1 MIKQT
6 IMASAIIALASTSA
20 YAADTTKAKDL
31 LDKINITPFGEIRA
45 QVVASDVAGVDTNI
59 TSSDTKIGV
68 KADAIAGIAKVFG
81 ELSMDVD
88 VNGNGDDDITTRYGY
103 VGISV
108 PVYGAVSIGKQASIQ
123 EEFVDKADIFYN
135 GGNAGVQKMSSK
147 LTNTVKYTNTVGK
160 LKVGGLIQATDS
172 DASNEEVDKLQL
184 GAEIMGIGVAYA
196 KDNVTDDTYYGV
208 GASRQLGK
216 FLVAGSLSV
225 LKPKSGTQTKGFE
238 VAAGYD
244 MTTNFTL
251 KAGFSDTDAVSDDG
265 VITGGT
271 EYKLGYSAVAF
282 STIDYDR
289 DAEDWTARTG
299 LSITF

>member
-1 MIKQT
+1 MIRQA
-6 IMASAIIALASTSA
+6 IIVSAIVALASTSA
-20 YAADTTKAKDL
+20 YAADTTKSKDL

-45 QVVASDVAGVDTNI
+45 QVVASDAAGVDTNI

-88 VNGNGDDDITTRYGY
+88 VNGNGDDDI
-103 VGISV
+103 
-108 PVYGAVSIGKQASIQ
+108 ALSIGKQVSIQ
-123 EEFVDKADIFYN
+123 EAFVDKADIFYN
-135 GGNAGVQKMSSK
+135 GGNAGVQKMSAK
-147 LTNTVKYTNTVGK
+147 LTNTVKYENTIGRI
-160 LKVGGLIQATDS
+160 KVGGLIQATD

-184 GAEIMGIGVAYA
+184 GAEFMDVGVAYA

-208 GASRQLGK
+208 GASRQFGK

-238 VAAGYD
+238 IAAGYD
-244 MTTNFTL
+244 MTTDLTL

>member
-1 MIKQT
+1 MIRQA
-6 IMASAIIALASTSA
+6 IIVSAIVALASTSA
-20 YAADTTKAKDL
+20 YAADTTKSKDL

-45 QVVASDVAGVDTNI
+45 QVVASDAAGVDTNI
-59 TSSDTKIGV
+59 TSSDTKFGI
-68 KADAIAGIAKVFG
+68 KADVKAGIAKIFG
-81 ELSMDVD
+81 ELSVDVD
-88 VNGNGDDDITTRYGY
+88 VNGNGNDDLSTRYGY
-103 VGISV
+103 VGVSV
-108 PVYGAVSIGKQASIQ
+108 PVYGALSIGKQVSIQ
-123 EEFVDKADIFYN
+123 EAFVDKADIFYN
-135 GGNAGVQKMSSK
+135 GGNAGVQKMSAQ
-147 LTNTVKYTNTVGK
+147 LTNTVKYENTIGRI
-160 LKVGGLIQATDS
+160 KVGGLIQATD

-184 GAEIMGIGVAYA
+184 GAEFMDVGVAYA

-208 GASRQLGK
+208 GASRQFGK

-238 VAAGYD
+238 IAAGYD
-244 MTTNFTL
+244 MTTDLTL